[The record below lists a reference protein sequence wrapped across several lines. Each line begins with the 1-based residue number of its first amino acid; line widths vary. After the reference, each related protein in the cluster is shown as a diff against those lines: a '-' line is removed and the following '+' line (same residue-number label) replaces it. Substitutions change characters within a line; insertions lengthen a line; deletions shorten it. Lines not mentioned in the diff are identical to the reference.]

1 MESLR
6 FLLGHRRGFAFDGVE
21 EQGGGEKVRA
31 ASGREAERAKS
42 KIEVAESP
50 ASGGRFAASRGDHG
64 SGSVLH
70 GTKRRPSSSIEY
82 AGIRESGHDPEQR
95 IQTGGHFGHSGE
107 AFRSKDGQADPDDMR
122 ESGNG
127 FVSSSGYSVFLRNQS
142 AVRAFDGSV
151 LIFM

>member
-6 FLLGHRRGFAFDGVE
+6 FLWGHRRGFAFDGVE

-50 ASGGRFAASRGDHG
+50 ASGGRFAASRADHG

-82 AGIRESGHDPEQR
+82 AGVRESGHDPEQR

-107 AFRSKDGQADPDDMR
+107 AFRSKDGQADLDDMR
-122 ESGNG
+122 ESSNG